1 MRAFISFSLGAHRA
15 TLVKCLGVS
24 LVLTSLSGC
33 SFLGFGDSKPKPQEY
48 TKQSVQI
55 DTSERARRAAAESP
69 KKVGEQVCRDFKNK
83 LWGDFVMVG
92 KVGAIGEDYLM
103 RVDLL
108 RVQLKGQPKIT
119 QRGFAKTRWALQNQW
134 YSCKDPV

>member
-1 MRAFISFSLGAHRA
+1 MLS
-15 TLVKCLGVS
+15 
-24 LVLTSLSGC
+24 SLSGC
-33 SFLGFGDSKPKPQEY
+33 SFLGLGDSKPAPQEY
-48 TKQSVQI
+48 TKQSMQI
-55 DTSERARRAAAESP
+55 DTSEKARQAAAESP

-119 QRGFAKTRWALQNQW
+119 QRGFAKTRWAMQNQW